1 MTGRPDV
8 ARRHTGS
15 AAAVAREGRTDAVS
29 AGIAHGSDEGALSA
43 TRRGGARAGAS
54 AAAARAVRL
63 EDRRRRAVEAADW
76 ALGGDRDGDG
86 DHDASDDAIAIA
98 EGRLKR
104 RMYDRLSEDAAAAD
118 DAAPAPAGTRGQDQP
133 APAGRANASSPSAP
147 TRVRRPRQR
156 TFADRANA
164 GAPLAPTG
172 TRQRIDTEGGREAA
186 ERQRRRRPTQ
196 RRDARVATRPSRPGR
211 LSRSARRRP
220 TPRERQRRANMASA
234 IREAHAA
241 QVPPSAAAPVAQGA
255 RRRVR
260 DRLVAALASIAA
272 PLAGVAAATLA
283 VVLVALLASQL
294 LGALFGFWKHEDD
307 MQRAVAGLPP
317 YITYEMVLEALE
329 CQEEYGHPAGCT
341 LAQIIL
347 ESGVGDHL
355 SGLAERDNNLF
366 GIKWS
371 PSFADCPEVS
381 GCEAWL
387 TGEEYDGV
395 SVTITDY
402 FTCFVTKVAS
412 IRFRSRVLLQ
422 NSLYADNPIIRRAIA
437 ERDSDLMAEGLKDA
451 GYATSSDYVAALVSV
466 MDTYGL
472 RRFDSMSAEDFEA
485 SGGAVTGTLDLGADA
500 SARQQAVVNA
510 AFAETYHEGGYCA
523 EWVMRVYERVGL
535 GRQYGGDA
543 RDIYWAWCT
552 SSDLSTL
559 RPGMVIAVPSHAG
572 TYAGSIYGHV
582 AIYVG
587 GGMVRD
593 NVGYIRMTPVE
604 EWVAYY
610 SSTTTPR
617 WGWYGGV
624 PLA

>member
-8 ARRHTGS
+8 AKNRGGS
-15 AAAVAREGRTDAVS
+15 AAAVAHEGRTDAVS

-43 TRRGGARAGAS
+43 TRRGGFSAGAS
-54 AAAARAVRL
+54 AAAAKAVRL
-63 EDRRRRAVEAADW
+63 EDRRRRAAEAADW
-76 ALGGDRDGDG
+76 ALGSDRDGDG

-98 EGRLKR
+98 EGGLKR
-104 RMYDRLSEDAAAAD
+104 RMYDRLSDGAAEAEDAGETPVAAEGATGFPRRTTQARQTHQRIPASRTNAD
-118 DAAPAPAGTRGQDQP
+118 VPAAPAGTRQP
-133 APAGRANASSPSAP
+133 
-147 TRVRRPRQR
+147 
-156 TFADRANA
+156 
-164 GAPLAPTG
+164 
-172 TRQRIDTEGGREAA
+172 RQRIDTEGGREAA
-186 ERQRRRRPTQ
+186 MRRRRPTP
-196 RRDARVATRPSRPGR
+196 RHDSRVASRPPRPGR

-220 TPRERQRRANMASA
+220 TARERQRRANMTSA
-234 IREAHAA
+234 IRGAHAA
-241 QVPPSAAAPVAQGA
+241 QAPSAAAAPVAQGA
-255 RRRVR
+255 RRRAR
-260 DRLVAALASIAA
+260 ERLAAAMASLAA
-272 PLAGVAAATLA
+272 PLAGVAATTLTL
-283 VVLVALLASQL
+283 VLAALLASQL
-294 LGALFGFWKHEDD
+294 MGSLFGFWKHEDD
-307 MQRAVAGLPP
+307 MQRVVAGLPP

-371 PSFADCPEVS
+371 PSFAGCPEVS

-395 SVTITDY
+395 AVTITDY
-402 FTCFVTKVAS
+402 FTCFTSKVAS

-422 NSLYADNPIIRRAIA
+422 NPLYADNPIIRRAIA

-466 MDTYGL
+466 MDSYGL
-472 RRFDSMSAEDFEA
+472 RRFDSMSAEGFEA
-485 SGGAVTGTLDLGADA
+485 SGGDVTGALDLGADA

-523 EWVMRVYERVGL
+523 EWVMRVYGRVGL

-543 RDIYWAWCT
+543 RDIYWSWCT

-559 RPGMVIAVPSHAG
+559 RPGMVIAVPSSPASEAG
-572 TYAGSIYGHV
+572 KIYGHV
-582 AIYVG
+582 AVYVG

-593 NVGYIRMTPVE
+593 NVGYIRMTPVD

-610 SSTTTPR
+610 SARATPR
-617 WGWYGGV
+617 WGWYGGI
-624 PLA
+624 PLE

>member
-8 ARRHTGS
+8 ATRRGGS
-15 AAAVAREGRTDAVS
+15 AAAVAHEGRTDAVS

-63 EDRRRRAVEAADW
+63 EDRRRRAEEAADW

-98 EGRLKR
+98 EGGLKR
-104 RMYDRLSEDAAAAD
+104 RMYDRLSDGAAEPGDGPASDAATSDSREGQRQPTQMRQSHQRSFANQTSAPSPVAPTQTVQSRQLADVGERHAAD
-118 DAAPAPAGTRGQDQP
+118 RLG
-133 APAGRANASSPSAP
+133 
-147 TRVRRPRQR
+147 
-156 TFADRANA
+156 
-164 GAPLAPTG
+164 
-172 TRQRIDTEGGREAA
+172 
-186 ERQRRRRPTQ
+186 RRRPTP
-196 RRDARVATRPSRPGR
+196 RHDRAVASRPPRPGR

-220 TPRERQRRANMASA
+220 TARERQRRANMASA
-234 IREAHAA
+234 IRGAHAA
-241 QVPPSAAAPVAQGA
+241 QAPSAAASPVAQGA
-255 RRRVR
+255 GRRVR
-260 DRLVAALASIAA
+260 DRFVAALASIAA
-272 PLAGVAAATLA
+272 PLAGVAAAILSI
-283 VVLVALLASQL
+283 VLVALLVSQL

-371 PSFADCPEVS
+371 PSFAGCPEVS

-395 SVTITDY
+395 AVTITDY
-402 FTCFVTKVAS
+402 FTCFTSKVAS

-422 NSLYADNPIIRRAIA
+422 NPLYADNPIIRRAIA

-466 MDTYGL
+466 MDSYGL

-485 SGGAVTGTLDLGADA
+485 SGGDVTGALDLGADA

-543 RDIYWAWCT
+543 RDIYWSWCT

-559 RPGMVIAVPSHAG
+559 RPGMVIAVPSSPASEAG
-572 TYAGSIYGHV
+572 KIYGHV
-582 AIYVG
+582 AVYVG

-593 NVGYIRMTPVE
+593 NVGYIRMTPVD

-610 SSTTTPR
+610 SARATPR
-617 WGWYGGV
+617 WGWYGGI
-624 PLA
+624 PLE

>member
-1 MTGRPDV
+1 
-8 ARRHTGS
+8 
-15 AAAVAREGRTDAVS
+15 
-29 AGIAHGSDEGALSA
+29 
-43 TRRGGARAGAS
+43 
-54 AAAARAVRL
+54 
-63 EDRRRRAVEAADW
+63 
-76 ALGGDRDGDG
+76 
-86 DHDASDDAIAIA
+86 
-98 EGRLKR
+98 
-104 RMYDRLSEDAAAAD
+104 
-118 DAAPAPAGTRGQDQP
+118 
-133 APAGRANASSPSAP
+133 
-147 TRVRRPRQR
+147 
-156 TFADRANA
+156 
-164 GAPLAPTG
+164 
-172 TRQRIDTEGGREAA
+172 
-186 ERQRRRRPTQ
+186 
-196 RRDARVATRPSRPGR
+196 
-211 LSRSARRRP
+211 
-220 TPRERQRRANMASA
+220 MASA

-241 QVPPSAAAPVAQGA
+241 QVPPSAAAPIAQGA
-255 RRRVR
+255 RRRAR

-272 PLAGVAAATLA
+272 PLAGVAAAILS
-283 VVLVALLASQL
+283 VVLVALLVSQL

-466 MDTYGL
+466 MDSYGL

-543 RDIYWAWCT
+543 RDIYWSWCT

-559 RPGMVIAVPSHAG
+559 RPGMVIAVPSSPASEAG
-572 TYAGSIYGHV
+572 KIYGHV
-582 AIYVG
+582 AVYVG

-593 NVGYIRMTPVE
+593 NVGYIRMTPVD

-610 SSTTTPR
+610 SARATPR
-617 WGWYGGV
+617 WGWYGGI
-624 PLA
+624 PLE

>member
-8 ARRHTGS
+8 ARNRGGS
-15 AAAVAREGRTDAVS
+15 AAAVAHEGVTDAVS

-43 TRRGGARAGAS
+43 TRRGGFRAGAS
-54 AAAARAVRL
+54 AAAAKAVRL
-63 EDRRRRAVEAADW
+63 EDRRRRAAEAADW

-118 DAAPAPAGTRGQDQP
+118 DAAPISADDATGGPQRRTQDRQ
-133 APAGRANASSPSAP
+133 
-147 TRVRRPRQR
+147 PRQR
-156 TFADRANA
+156 TPANRANA
-164 GAPLAPTG
+164 DAPAATTG
-172 TRQRIDTEGGREAA
+172 TRQPRQRIDTEGGREAT

-220 TPRERQRRANMASA
+220 TPRERQRRANVASA

-241 QVPPSAAAPVAQGA
+241 QVPPSAAPIARGA
-255 RRRVR
+255 RRRAR

-272 PLAGVAAATLA
+272 PLAGAATATLS

-422 NSLYADNPIIRRAIA
+422 NPLYADNPIIRRAIA

-466 MDTYGL
+466 MDSYGL

-485 SGGAVTGTLDLGADA
+485 SGGAVTGSLDLGADA
-500 SARQQAVVNA
+500 SERQQAVVNA

-543 RDIYWAWCT
+543 RDIYWSWCT

-559 RPGMVIAVPSHAG
+559 RPGMVIAVPSSPASEAG
-572 TYAGSIYGHV
+572 KIYGHV
-582 AIYVG
+582 AVYVG

-593 NVGYIRMTPVE
+593 NVGYIRMTPVD

-610 SSTTTPR
+610 SARATPR
-617 WGWYGGV
+617 WGWYGGI
-624 PLA
+624 PLE